1 MVTEEKPI
9 VQITADGME
18 AYIMLVTPDDGGE
31 YTVESLQKAL
41 DERGVKYGIDES
53 ALKELADEKK
63 YGLETLIA
71 RGTEAVDGKDGYYDY
86 NFNCNFD
93 KKPLIKPDGTV
104 DYW

>member
-41 DERGVKYGIDES
+41 DERGVK
-53 ALKELADEKK
+53 
-63 YGLETLIA
+63 
-71 RGTEAVDGKDGYYDY
+71 
-86 NFNCNFD
+86 
-93 KKPLIKPDGTV
+93 
-104 DYW
+104 